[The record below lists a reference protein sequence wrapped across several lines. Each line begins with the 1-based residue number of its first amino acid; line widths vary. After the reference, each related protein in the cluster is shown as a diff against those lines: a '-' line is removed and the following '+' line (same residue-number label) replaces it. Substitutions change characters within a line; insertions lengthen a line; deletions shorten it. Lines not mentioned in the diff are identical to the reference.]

1 MEKLVTQ
8 AEDRSSSGP
17 ETAEAALSRVFLS
30 LHPTVE
36 IIDRTA
42 VASFEPQPEHRGNPG
57 WLHGGMAATV
67 LDHVCAR
74 AASAAL
80 GLRVVTGKLD
90 LRYPQP
96 VILAGGPYR
105 VEATAEEPRGRMV
118 RVTGAILDG
127 EGHPMVEARS
137 LFVSLPAVE

>member
-1 MEKLVTQ
+1 MDERGDAGQTDL
-8 AEDRSSSGP
+8 E
-17 ETAEAALSRVFLS
+17 RVLLA

-36 IIDRTA
+36 ITGLTA

-74 AASAAL
+74 AGAAAL
-80 GLRVVTGKLD
+80 GQRVVTGRLD

-96 VILAGGPYR
+96 VVLADGPYR
-105 VEATAEEPRGRMV
+105 VEATAEAPRRRMV
-118 RVTGAILDG
+118 RVAGAILDRQG
-127 EGHPMVEARS
+127 RPMVEARS
-137 LFVSLPAVE
+137 LFVTLTR